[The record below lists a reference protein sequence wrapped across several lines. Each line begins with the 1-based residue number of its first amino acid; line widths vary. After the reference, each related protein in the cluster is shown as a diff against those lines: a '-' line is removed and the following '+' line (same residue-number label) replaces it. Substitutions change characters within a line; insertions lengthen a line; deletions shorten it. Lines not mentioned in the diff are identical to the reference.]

1 MAQPLITEALER
13 MRATIQG
20 AALRV
25 RHAAGAASGNFLH
38 IVKSALRAM
47 VYDALIQACSQKIQS
62 AVDSTLGSAFLKS
75 N

>member
-47 VYDALIQACSQKIQS
+47 VYDALI
-62 AVDSTLGSAFLKS
+62 L
-75 N
+75 